1 MAIRKIT
8 TTGNSPSVTINP
20 VMLET
25 LGLKIGD
32 EVDVKLDLEGKIT
45 IEKPRRG

>member
-1 MAIRKIT
+1 MAVRKIT
-8 TTGNSPSVTINP
+8 TSGNSPAVTINP

-32 EVDVKLDLEGKIT
+32 KVEVKLDLAGKIT
-45 IEKPRRG
+45 IEKV